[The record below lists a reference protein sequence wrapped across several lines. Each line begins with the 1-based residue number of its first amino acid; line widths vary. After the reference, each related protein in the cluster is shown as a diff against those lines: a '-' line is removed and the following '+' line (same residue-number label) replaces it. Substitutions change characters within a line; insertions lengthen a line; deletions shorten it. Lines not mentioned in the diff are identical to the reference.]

1 MSSKEPYGWSGACTH
16 SPLETR
22 RAGAE
27 FATYLRP
34 GEVVALHGELG
45 SGKTTFI
52 KGIAEALGLDDPV
65 SSPTFALIHEYGDPP
80 ELYHLDCYRETAL
93 ERWELLGLADYF
105 DDEVVSV
112 IEWAEIIGPLLPER
126 AIHVTLS
133 HGADENE
140 RLIEVAQ

>member
-1 MSSKEPYGWSGACTH
+1 MSSKKPYGWSGARTH
-16 SPLETR
+16 SPLETQ
-22 RAGAE
+22 RAGGD
-27 FATYLRP
+27 FARYLRP

-52 KGIAEALGLDDPV
+52 KGIAEAIGLDDPV
-65 SSPTFALIHEYGDPP
+65 SSPTFALIHEYGNPP
-80 ELYHLDCYRETAL
+80 ELYHFDCYRETAL
-93 ERWELLGLADYF
+93 ERWESLGLAEYF
-105 DDEVVSV
+105 DDEVISV
-112 IEWAEIIGPLLPER
+112 IEWAEIIAPLLPER